1 MTLSPSKVRKLPI
14 QEPDVLSYPE
24 YFQQDDTID
33 LFDLF
38 KTLWNWK
45 WLIILIF
52 ILGTV
57 GSFGVTNIL
66 PKVYE
71 ASVIFSTENELS
83 LKRVVANPKL
93 MMKLIQ
99 NENLVQTILT
109 GVIQENDLNNKI
121 TPAEQALNIL
131 LEENVIFF
139 DEEKFMDLKD
149 IQDNSN
155 KIILEQKNEIKKIT
169 FLA

>member
-1 MTLSPSKVRKLPI
+1 MTQNPSKDINKSIYVQKDMS
-14 QEPDVLSYPE
+14 QQNYLSLYE
-24 YFQQDDTID
+24 DDTID

-38 KTLWNWK
+38 LTIWNWK

-57 GSFGVTNIL
+57 GSYGVTNIL

-71 ASVIFSTENELS
+71 ASVIFSTEDELS

-121 TPAEQALNIL
+121 TPAEQALTIL

-139 DEEKFMDLKD
+139 
-149 IQDNSN
+149 
-155 KIILEQKNEIKKIT
+155 
-169 FLA
+169 